1 MFHECYCAGVVTTV
15 VYSERDS
22 TVYQRDSTVYQR
34 DSTVVYSERD
44 STVYQRDRFHCGIQ
58 WNPSNVET
66 MGYKLDDWNIEASVF
81 RGLLVYFQ

>member
-15 VYSERDS
+15 VYSE
-22 TVYQRDSTVYQR
+22 R